1 MLHVQLANFFVS
13 DLTIDM
19 ASHDSFWSIK
29 TPRNLILETSLI
41 SVDHIII
48 EGFISWLSS
57 GALNY
62 IQSGFY
68 IWFPLIWAYTVL
80 QDAISLLM
88 QISSPLDFRIYFLQ
102 KCA

>member
-1 MLHVQLANFFVS
+1 MIFLSLHEAYLAWYVWKIVLKFYLPQYKLHV
-13 DLTIDM
+13 LTFPLQIY
-19 ASHDSFWSIK
+19 WY
-29 TPRNLILETSLI
+29 RQQ
-41 SVDHIII
+41 I
-48 EGFISWLSS
+48 ES
-57 GALNY
+57 AHLNY

-80 QDAISLLM
+80 QDARSLLM